1 MIDIKKMVRKK
12 NDITKFRHDLHRIPE
27 TAFTEKKTAAYIT
40 THLKQENIAVQMC
53 ITMWRRYSFLSGEIK
68 RVQLLTWD
76 WSRS

>member
-27 TAFTEKKTAAYIT
+27 TAFTEKKTTAYIT
-40 THLKQENIAVQMC
+40 TQLKQEKIAVQIC
-53 ITMWRRYSFLSGEIK
+53 ITMLIRYSFLSGEIK

>member
-12 NDITKFRHDLHRIPE
+12 NDITKFRHDIHRIPE

-76 WSRS
+76 WSRR

>member
-76 WSRS
+76 WSRR